1 MLWNSIWRQST
12 QQQEPVSQVC
22 FFFYVY
28 HYDVKLACACPNMK
42 SMLSYRRYTPLN
54 VKKLC
59 AKRSYH
65 AHILPHHKG
74 QLLRRWK
81 WRDQQWNELEL
92 QQFEKKWAHH
102 YVKTNGTDKDYYELS
117 HSGYTLPVNSR
128 QPEYSFYFCFVFL
141 QVYIFPLKSCST
153 EKELAW

>member
-1 MLWNSIWRQST
+1 MKLNIKAVNTATRTSIT
-12 QQQEPVSQVC
+12 GVL
-22 FFFYVY
+22 FFYVC

-74 QLLRRWK
+74 QLLRR
-81 WRDQQWNELEL
+81 
-92 QQFEKKWAHH
+92 
-102 YVKTNGTDKDYYELS
+102 
-117 HSGYTLPVNSR
+117 
-128 QPEYSFYFCFVFL
+128 
-141 QVYIFPLKSCST
+141 
-153 EKELAW
+153 